1 MFACRLED
9 LPDELLLIICRY
21 LTGIEILLAWSS
33 LNVRLTRLIG
43 EFSRQIDLN
52 RIPSRWI
59 DRFETTILPSIQSD
73 IESIVLDNDYQRFPL
88 DFSRFVHLQ
97 SLSIGQDFSLD
108 YLFNLREIQLNS
120 LPVDPQ
126 MQRDLIE
133 RFFFF
138 SNAEHGQLRSLSLIS
153 YHGLTFSGYSQR
165 STSRLTRLKIT
176 LKSNIDLFVLL
187 DILSAE
193 IEELLVEIIYNGPLR
208 DLTLL
213 AYHFSHLR
221 MFRLKTIFE
230 DSIRFDQLERLV
242 SQSFPCLDELVVE
255 LFTRDASFLDGR
267 RWEIFLR
274 KLTFLKRFS
283 CSIRYR
289 FKIDADVDREE
300 QILRSFS
307 TDFWLHEHRWFVN
320 VYSTCPS
327 IDENQAIPHFQTN
340 SYGKLF
346 LFTDP
351 YASPSIDINRDL
363 RQVRSTGHS
372 SSLKKSFWNVRQV
385 HFDGENLPLAEEEL
399 KTLLN
404 RFRWLTELKLDR
416 LIVTTADSPSSV
428 RLDLPRLSRLT
439 LEKVQFSLDLL
450 ELPSMFNLRYLC
462 LPHQCLP
469 SVCRMSLR
477 VETLVLSDCRD
488 LQLESLWNWQDLRV
502 LKLSVI
508 SFDRLLDN
516 HGDLMYQLISLVF
529 RPHSSIESL
538 QLMCPGANRTK
549 IQLFEKHFPREES
562 TFSLCQIRRETLAN
576 RTSERI
582 LLRQERQLIET
593 SRAETSL
600 TDGIAMRCVS
610 SSMKIIGHL
619 FIRSDQKR
627 LMFNKTKDFNISTE
641 MEKKGTTTQ
650 REREKPFR

>member
-21 LTGIEILLAWSS
+21 LTGIEILFAWSS

-43 EFSRQIDLN
+43 DFTRRIDLN

-59 DRFETTILPSIQSD
+59 DRFETTIFPSIQSD
-73 IESIVLDNDYQRFPL
+73 VESIVLDNDDQRFPL

-97 SLSIGQDFSLD
+97 SLSIGHDFSLD

-138 SNAEHGQLRSLSLIS
+138 SDDEHGQLRSLSLIS
-153 YHGLTFSGYSQR
+153 YHGLTFSGYSHR
-165 STSRLTRLKIT
+165 SSSRLTRLKIT

-187 DILSAE
+187 DILSPE

-213 AYHFSHLR
+213 EYHFSDLR

-230 DSIRFDQLERLV
+230 DSIRFDQLEQLV
-242 SQSFPCLDELVVE
+242 SQSFPCLVEFVVE
-255 LFTRDASFLDGR
+255 LFTRDASFLDGV

-274 KLTFLKRFS
+274 KLTFLKHFS

-289 FKIDADVDREE
+289 FKINGGDVDQEE
-300 QILRSFS
+300 QILHSFS
-307 TDFWLHEHRWFVN
+307 TDFWLNEHRWFVS

-327 IDENQAIPHFQTN
+327 IDENHSIPHFKTN

-351 YASPSIDINRDL
+351 YASSSIDITRDL
-363 RQVRSTGHS
+363 RKVQSTGHS
-372 SSLKKSFWNVRQV
+372 SRKSFGNVRQV
-385 HFDGENLPLAEEEL
+385 YFDGENLPLAEEEL

-416 LIVTTADSPSSV
+416 LIITTEGSSSSV

-439 LEKVQFSLDLL
+439 LEKVHFSLDLL

-462 LPHQCLP
+462 LPQSCLP
-469 SVCRMSLR
+469 SVSRMSLR
-477 VETLVLSDCRD
+477 VETLVLSECRD
-488 LQLESLWNWQDLRV
+488 LQLESLWHWEDLRV
-502 LKLSVI
+502 LKLSLI

-516 HGDLMYQLISLVF
+516 HGELMYQLISLVF
-529 RPHSSIESL
+529 PARSSIESL

-549 IQLFEKHFPREES
+549 IQLFEKHF
-562 TFSLCQIRRETLAN
+562 
-576 RTSERI
+576 RTKNLPFLSVKFDGK
-582 LLRQERQLIET
+582 LLRIERQREFF
-593 SRAETSL
+593 
-600 TDGIAMRCVS
+600 VVVV
-610 SSMKIIGHL
+610 MK
-619 FIRSDQKR
+619 KE
-627 LMFNKTKDFNISTE
+627 N
-641 MEKKGTTTQ
+641 
-650 REREKPFR
+650 